1 MPPQKILT
9 SEGISGVL
17 NLKVGKAGRR
27 GVAKWKKKYA
37 VMRQDA
43 LHLYEGQDDNG
54 RGEDESHTVYLTKYK
69 ECIYVVDKKGKKK
82 GGFALVPADSTYEQW
97 VLSCDDTNEQEK
109 WINQLNQAISGDVIT
124 IININLDEV
133 TVETPAL
140 KHLGKSRPKC
150 KGRRAPSKRPR
161 MDMYDSYQNGECSSD
176 EMEGVTTTDSDTPAK
191 KARSDLALTTPPV
204 TTPDESKAGG
214 AKAFFRGIG
223 LKVSTALGR
232 QKSTG
237 AKTPQSPEPG
247 AKEEAPLLD
256 IPPEERMSLSALLRT
271 LQNIETTSGTIINKA
286 AALRVLFQGSAADS
300 AGLGKPAGEV
310 EKGLEGMTSALEH
323 LSFAENLQLKV
334 KENEESERLMKEE
347 IARKKKEKQEAL
359 LRQEE
364 EEQRQKEAE
373 QRRQDEEEQEQKDEE
388 DRQKEEDRLKEE
400 EQARKAK
407 EEALRLAEE
416 AQAEEEKIWESSDE
430 KNESAEMVDQDEP
443 SAQDATQDTTPESP
457 EAKESSPDNTE
468 PMIVENGKENSVA
481 EDEAAEET
489 TEGGDTTENG
499 GDKER
504 CT

>member
-17 NLKVGKAGRR
+17 NLKAGKAGRR

-54 RGEDESHTVYLTKYK
+54 RGVDESHTVYLSKYK
-69 ECIYVVDKKGKKK
+69 ECIHVVDKKGKKK

-161 MDMYDSYQNGECSSD
+161 M
-176 EMEGVTTTDSDTPAK
+176 GVTTTDSDTPAK

-347 IARKKKEKQEAL
+347 IARKKKEKEEAL
-359 LRQEE
+359 MRQEE

-443 SAQDATQDTTPESP
+443 SAQVATPEST
-457 EAKESSPDNTE
+457 EAKESSPDNSE

-499 GDKER
+499 GDKDDVVMKDVPKSP
-504 CT
+504 TVKDDSDIHL